1 MVISRSTQIDVYVN
15 PLREEEMRITRYLT
29 TFAGLLFVAILVNAA
44 PAQAEDLCPSDESV
58 LKSSKSDPP
67 FQCAVHNWSSKK
79 SISSWDT
86 KSWSSDTA
94 LGYEVKS
101 KCAYRSS
108 GDVSWTWAAAGP
120 SYSATFTNWAD
131 GTRHFGTG
139 VIFTTG
145 GVDDDQIKSDSNC
158 ANSDGKITNSITK
171 LTEKVT
177 IDSVSGSKYWGST
190 LTIQGSV
197 SPSSATGYVGLL
209 LYGQPITSYGQ
220 PIAGPIVDGKF
231 SIQWKTTPNAPTGP
245 VVLTAAYPGDT
256 ANCPAAAK
264 SCGWTG
270 GQSQNVQFVMN
281 KSYQPSS
288 VDDLST
294 TYSSESPGSSGLLT
308 ASTPADSVGSG
319 TVSASSLSDPKVV
332 VKTAKAKMPGK
343 LGLRCPEGS
352 FPLHTDVY
360 GANSTVIEHGKHGS
374 RIKSGKV
381 RSGRV
386 AMQLTC
392 RKGGN
397 VADFGRVSFGT
408 KSSDRIATRKKGGVV
423 FGGPGADRLTVK
435 RKNGTAFG
443 GSGADR
449 IVVGAASGVAV
460 GGPGRDVIRS
470 RAAGRTLLI
479 GGSGRD
485 RIVAGGKA
493 RVNARDG
500 ERDTVTCRGGSV
512 RVKADRFD
520 RLIGGCRPA

>member
-1 MVISRSTQIDVYVN
+1 
-15 PLREEEMRITRYLT
+15 
-29 TFAGLLFVAILVNAA
+29 
-44 PAQAEDLCPSDESV
+44 
-58 LKSSKSDPP
+58 
-67 FQCAVHNWSSKK
+67 
-79 SISSWDT
+79 
-86 KSWSSDTA
+86 
-94 LGYEVKS
+94 
-101 KCAYRSS
+101 
-108 GDVSWTWAAAGP
+108 
-120 SYSATFTNWAD
+120 
-131 GTRHFGTG
+131 
-139 VIFTTG
+139 
-145 GVDDDQIKSDSNC
+145 
-158 ANSDGKITNSITK
+158 
-171 LTEKVT
+171 
-177 IDSVSGSKYWGST
+177 
-190 LTIQGSV
+190 
-197 SPSSATGYVGLL
+197 
-209 LYGQPITSYGQ
+209 
-220 PIAGPIVDGKF
+220 
-231 SIQWKTTPNAPTGP
+231 
-245 VVLTAAYPGDT
+245 
-256 ANCPAAAK
+256 
-264 SCGWTG
+264 
-270 GQSQNVQFVMN
+270 
-281 KSYQPSS
+281 
-288 VDDLST
+288 
-294 TYSSESPGSSGLLT
+294 
-308 ASTPADSVGSG
+308 
-319 TVSASSLSDPKVV
+319 
-332 VKTAKAKMPGK
+332 MPGK

-360 GANSTVIEHGKHGS
+360 GANSTVIEQGKHGS

>member
-1 MVISRSTQIDVYVN
+1 
-15 PLREEEMRITRYLT
+15 MRITRLLPLLT
-29 TFAGLLFVAILVNAA
+29 GLLFVGLLSTAI

-79 SISSWDT
+79 SISAWDT

-145 GVDDDQIKSDSNC
+145 SVDDDQIKSDSGC
-158 ANSDGKITNSITK
+158 ANGDGKITNAITK

-177 IDSVSGSKYWGST
+177 IDSVSGSKYWGNT

-231 SIQWKTTPNAPTGP
+231 TIQWKTTANAPTGP

-256 ANCPAAAK
+256 TGCPAAAK

-270 GQSQNVQFVMN
+270 GQSQNVQFTMN
-281 KSYQPSS
+281 KSYSTNP
-288 VDDLST
+288 VDDLSA
-294 TYSSESPGSSGLLT
+294 TYSSPASGSSALLSSST
-308 ASTPADSVGSG
+308 VASPTGSG
-319 TVSASSLSDPKVV
+319 VASASSVTDPKVSV
-332 VKTAKAKMPGK
+332 RTAKATMPGK

-360 GANSTVIEHGKHGS
+360 GASSTVVEQGKRGS
-374 RIKSGKV
+374 RIKSG
-381 RSGRV
+381 RLDGGRV

-408 KSSDRIATRKKGGVV
+408 QSSDKMSTGEKGGVM
-423 FGGPGADRLTVK
+423 FGGPGADRLNV
-435 RKNGTAFG
+435 RAKNGTAFG
-443 GSGADR
+443 GGGADR
-449 IVVGAASGVAV
+449 IVVGAARGVAV
-460 GGPGRDVIRS
+460 GGPGSDLIRS
-470 RAAGRTLLI
+470 RTAGRTLLI

-485 RIVAGGKA
+485 RIVARGRA

-500 ERDTVTCRGGSV
+500 ERDRITCRGNSV
-512 RVKADRFD
+512 RVKADRLD
-520 RLIGGCRPA
+520 QLGPGCRRA